1 MEFLKENRNIIIFI
15 AIIAIGY
22 LFFQTELFKNLF
34 KSISDQW
41 NNLSTMMKGIVILI
55 VIVLIYNM
63 YDKSEY

>member
-1 MEFLKENRNIIIFI
+1 MEFLKENRNIIILI

-22 LFFQTELFKNLF
+22 LFFQTDLFKNLF
-34 KSISDQW
+34 NTISFQW

-63 YDKSEY
+63 YDRSEY